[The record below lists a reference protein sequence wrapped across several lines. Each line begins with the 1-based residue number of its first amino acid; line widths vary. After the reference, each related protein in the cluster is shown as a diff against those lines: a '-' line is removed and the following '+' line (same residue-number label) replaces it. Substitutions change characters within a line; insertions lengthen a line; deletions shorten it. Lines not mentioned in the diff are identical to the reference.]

1 MPTLNE
7 NRRKNILLKFL
18 KLKHFWWTIKEK
30 LWVKRSCANVEWN
43 RRKNIPLKEW
53 NKKKDVNHLGK
64 TLDQKI
70 TCQHW
75 MKISAKTFFRVKK
88 EEVFFTITIQDKL
101 WIKKLCANIEWNSEQ
116 KYSSEIPQSEKL
128 KYFWW
133 EQLRKIFGSKDHLRM
148 LNENVRKNIILK
160 FLGPKK
166 VTICDD
172 KHLEKFWRFLQP
184 RTKSICGWSLLLC
197 HYYVLTPITRHFI
210 KKMWK
215 GKSKIMLKTKIHIK
229 DLTISSY

>member
-7 NRRKNILLKFL
+7 NQRKNILP
-18 KLKHFWWTIKEK
+18 
-30 LWVKRSCANVEWN
+30 S
-43 RRKNIPLKEW
+43 
-53 NKKKDVNHLGK
+53 
-64 TLDQKI
+64 
-70 TCQHW
+70 
-75 MKISAKTFFRVKK
+75 KK
-88 EEVFFTITIQDKL
+88 EEVFFHDNHSGQTLDQKIMCQRWMKFRAKIFFWNSPEWKTKVFLMRTIKENF
-101 WIKKLCANIEWNSEQ
+101 WIKRSLTNVEWKCKE
-116 KYSSEIPQSEKL
+116 
-128 KYFWW
+128 
-133 EQLRKIFGSKDHLRM
+133 
-148 LNENVRKNIILK
+148 NIILK

-229 DLTISSY
+229 YLTISSY